1 MDQNIQKL
9 KEYLKNIEDNDD
21 IEGIKLSTLKK
32 YKEKIQEQLLKLNDY
47 GIDNILYPHLND
59 PQFNTKIYKKKEFND
74 LIVPK
79 HTGTVVENID
89 KICEAD
95 FELAPHQIF
104 VRNFLSSL
112 TPYNSLLLYHGLGT
126 GKTCSAITVCE
137 EMRTYMK
144 QIGITKKIIIVAS
157 PNVQQNFRSQ
167 IFDDRKL
174 VENDGLW
181 NLKGCTGN
189 RFIREI
195 NPMSMKGLPKKKVVK
210 QVRKIINQYYTFMG
224 YIEFS
229 NYISKI
235 KNKYLDKTTDITDEQ
250 KQNSINLIS
259 KEFSNR
265 LIVIDEVHNIRY
277 SSDNPKKSIAENLQL
292 LVKHSDTLKLLLLS
306 ATPMFNSA
314 REIVW
319 LTNLMNLNDNRY
331 PIKVKD
337 VFDKN
342 GSLKVVDGKEVGKD
356 ILIRKLRGYVSYL
369 RGENPFSFPYRIY
382 PSSFIPEKSVL
393 SSDFVYPRYQIN
405 GNTILEGITHLDIFL
420 TEIGSTQKI
429 AYSMAVNSIQDS
441 LPSQQELDN
450 NGNKGLGWKEV
461 GTPLQCLNMVYP
473 SPELDS
479 YSKLSN
485 KEQLENKINAN
496 TFVGTS
502 GLDEVMDYKKSSKS
516 DFKYKPETLENYGR
530 IFNEDNIGLYS
541 GKISNIIKNIKK
553 SKGIVIVYSQYI
565 DGGCIPIA
573 LALEEAGFQRH
584 NSGSTSTKC
593 LFDKDIRKNIDPIDA
608 LTMKNKQN
616 YDGDKF
622 KQASYVMITGNKQ
635 ISPNNKNDVKAVTND
650 SNINGQDVKVV
661 IISEAGSEGIDFNNI
676 RQVHILDPWYNMSRI
691 EQIIGRGVRF
701 KSHCKQPIEN
711 RNVEIYLYG
720 SYPIENNDKDDD
732 DDDELRIE
740 PLDLYIYRL
749 AEYKALQIGII
760 SRILK
765 ETAVDCLL
773 NMNGNALTAEELD
786 TIIEQ
791 KISTGKIIKYRVGD
805 KALSQVCDYME
816 KCSYKCYPDID
827 ISKLEN
833 EKLNYDTYDKSF
845 INLNTD
851 KIVQRIRDLYKDRF
865 VYTKQDIINHLTQL
879 KDYPLLQIDN
889 ALQIL
894 VEEKGEFL
902 VDMFGRLGKLVNINN
917 YYLFQPIELKDSKI
931 TNFRRRKPIEYK
943 HENLN
948 VKLGDKIHEYV
959 LKGIPKNVN
968 QKLDLTDETVNDI
981 TDELQSKIDESLE
994 KKEILRGKNEW
1005 KDFVSTAIEILS
1017 MTIKEKE
1024 DVFEKYVLYHY
1035 FDILP
1040 FSKKKIL
1047 IEYLLTNTELKSI
1060 EKTLYKYIEKTI
1072 IIKNNSKTKAVILSE
1087 DNIKIQLWILNN
1099 ETHILEKAK
1108 PTDIEELKDDI
1119 KSIKKSTDDMNSIVG
1134 FISYNKKSRVKI
1146 FKTKDMYDT
1155 RSSGARCDQAGKQN
1169 VLKILNSIL
1178 DNETFNKQNTRTMKT
1193 DIFCIVQ
1200 EFLLRYY
1207 HDTNKNDLLWFFNFE
1222 QNLLNEIESINKKN

>member
-1 MDQNIQKL
+1 MEQNIQKL
-9 KEYLKNIEDNDD
+9 KEYLKNIEDNDSID
-21 IEGIKLSTLKK
+21 GIKFSTLQK
-32 YKEKIQEQLLKLNDY
+32 YKEKIQEQMLKLDDF

-59 PQFNTKIYKKKEFND
+59 PNFNTKVYKKKEFND

-79 HTGTVVENID
+79 HTGSVVENID

-174 VENDGLW
+174 VETDGLW
-181 NLKGCTGN
+181 SLKGCTGN

-195 NPMSMKGLPKKKVVK
+195 NPMSMKGLSRKKVIK

-235 KNKYLDKTTDITDEQ
+235 KNRYLDETSEITDEE
-250 KQNSINLIS
+250 KQNSIKAIS

-356 ILIRKLRGYVSYL
+356 ILLRKLRGYVSYL

-382 PSSFIPEKSVL
+382 PLSFIPEKSVL
-393 SSDFVYPRYQIN
+393 SSDFIYPRYQIN

-420 TEIGSTQKI
+420 TEIGSTQKL
-429 AYSMAVNSIQDS
+429 AYSMAVNSIKDD
-441 LPSQQELDN
+441 LPSQDELEN
-450 NGNKGLGWKEV
+450 NGNKGLGWKQV

-473 SPELDS
+473 SSDLDT
-479 YSKLSN
+479 YSELSN
-485 KEQLENKINAN
+485 EEQQENKLNAN
-496 TFVGTS
+496 TYVGTS
-502 GLDEVMDYKKSSKS
+502 GLNDVMDYKKSSKS
-516 DFKYKPETLENYGR
+516 DFNYKPETIEKYGR
-530 IFNEDNIGLYS
+530 IFNEDNIGTYS
-541 GKISNIIKNIKK
+541 GKISNIIQNIKK

-584 NSGSTSTKC
+584 NSGSTKS
-593 LFDKDIRKNIDPIDA
+593 LFDKDFRKNIDPIDA
-608 LTMKNKQN
+608 LTMKNKKN
-616 YDGDKF
+616 YDGTKF

-650 SNINGQDVKVV
+650 SNINGEDVKVV

-720 SYPIENNDKDDD
+720 SYPLE
-732 DDDELRIE
+732 DEARVE

-749 AEYKALQIGII
+749 AEYKALQIGIV

-786 TIIEQ
+786 TILEQ
-791 KISTGKIIKYRVGD
+791 KISSGKTIQYRVGD

-816 KCSYKCYPDID
+816 KCNYKCYPDID
-827 ISKLEN
+827 ISELEN

-851 KIVQRIRDLYKDRF
+851 KIVQRIRDLYKERF
-865 VYTKQDIINHLTQL
+865 AYTKQDIIYHLTQL
-879 KDYPLLQIDN
+879 KEYPLLQIDN

-902 VDMFGRLGKLVNINN
+902 VDMFGRLGKLVNIND
-917 YYLFQPIELKDSKI
+917 YYLFQPIELKDPKI
-931 TNFRRRKPIEYK
+931 SNFRRRKPIEYK
-943 HENLN
+943 HDNLN
-948 VKLGDKIHEYV
+948 VKLGDNIKEYV
-959 LKGIPKNVN
+959 LKGIPNNVE
-968 QKLDLTDETVNDI
+968 QKLEITDEKVSDI
-981 TDELQSKIDESLE
+981 TDELQSKMDVSLE

-1005 KDFVSTAIEILS
+1005 KDFVSTAIEIIS

-1024 DVFEKYVLYHY
+1024 EIFEKYILHHY

-1040 FSKKKIL
+1040 FSKKKLL
-1047 IEYLLTNTELKSI
+1047 IEYLLNNTDLKSL
-1060 EKTLYKYIEKTI
+1060 EKTLFKYIEKTI

-1087 DNIKIQLWILNN
+1087 DNDKIQLWIMND
-1099 ETHILEKAK
+1099 ETNILEKAK

-1119 KSIKKSTDDMNSIVG
+1119 KKMKKSPTEMNSIVG
-1134 FISYNKKSRVKI
+1134 FISYNNRSRIKT
-1146 FKTKDMYDT
+1146 FKTKDMYDS

-1178 DNETFNKQNTRTMKT
+1178 DNETFTKQNTRTLKT

-1200 EFLLRYY
+1200 ELLLRYY
-1207 HDTNKNDLLWFFNFE
+1207 NDTNENDLLWFFNFE
-1222 QNLLNEIESINKKN
+1222 QNLLNEVENITKKN